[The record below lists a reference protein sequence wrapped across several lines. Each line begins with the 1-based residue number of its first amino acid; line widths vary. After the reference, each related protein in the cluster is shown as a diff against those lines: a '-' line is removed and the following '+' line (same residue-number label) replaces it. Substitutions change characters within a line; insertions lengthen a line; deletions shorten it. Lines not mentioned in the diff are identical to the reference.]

1 MDNLPDAES
10 PAPAFC
16 KKPPASLGKSGDCA
30 PANEELLLRRPN
42 PEVDPALFPPLIT
55 GLDYDTTAPV
65 FKELYQNYSQLG
77 IGARLRER
85 SLFLQIAAAVCD
97 LSSPAGKAP
106 SGLFHEKTIS
116 ESVNYIQEYY
126 TEDISL
132 PLLASHSG
140 LSPKY
145 FGQLFK
151 EQTGMTVREY
161 LTGVRIRNARHL
173 LSHTDNTLEQIAAD
187 TGFQDK
193 FYFTKVFKRQT
204 GITPG
209 KYRKL
214 YGHLDRMKKGE
225 LALS

>member
-1 MDNLPDAES
+1 MIQRLLFSRSCTRTIPS
-10 PAPAFC
+10 LAPGPGC
-16 KKPPASLGKSGDCA
+16 
-30 PANEELLLRRPN
+30 
-42 PEVDPALFPPLIT
+42 
-55 GLDYDTTAPV
+55 
-65 FKELYQNYSQLG
+65 
-77 IGARLRER
+77 RER

-151 EQTGMTVREY
+151 EQTGMARPGIPDRGTYPERQASALPHGQY
-161 LTGVRIRNARHL
+161 TGANC
-173 LSHTDNTLEQIAAD
+173 S
-187 TGFQDK
+187 G
-193 FYFTKVFKRQT
+193 Y
-204 GITPG
+204 GISG
-209 KYRKL
+209 
-214 YGHLDRMKKGE
+214 
-225 LALS
+225 

>member
-1 MDNLPDAES
+1 MENLPGTDS
-10 PAPAFC
+10 PAPALY
-16 KKPPASLGKSGDCA
+16 KKPHSTPGKNEDSA
-30 PANEELLLRRPN
+30 PANEEVLLRRPN
-42 PEVDPALFPPLIT
+42 PEVDPAFFPPLIT

-77 IGARLRER
+77 TGARLRER

-151 EQTGMTVREY
+151 EQTGMAVREY
-161 LTGVRIRNARHL
+161 LTEVRIRNARHL

>member
-1 MDNLPDAES
+1 MD
-10 PAPAFC
+10 PAF
-16 KKPPASLGKSGDCA
+16 
-30 PANEELLLRRPN
+30 
-42 PEVDPALFPPLIT
+42 FPPLIT

-77 IGARLRER
+77 TGARLRER

-140 LSPKY
+140 CLPNISGS
-145 FGQLFK
+145 FFK
-151 EQTGMTVREY
+151 EQTGMGRPGIPDRGTYPERQASALPHGQY
-161 LTGVRIRNARHL
+161 TGANC
-173 LSHTDNTLEQIAAD
+173 S
-187 TGFQDK
+187 G
-193 FYFTKVFKRQT
+193 Y
-204 GITPG
+204 GISG
-209 KYRKL
+209 
-214 YGHLDRMKKGE
+214 
-225 LALS
+225 